1 VLAFDL
7 GVGVQRVAQQGAALG
22 AWRRA
27 LRLYSLIA
35 VPLAPGRELRFEL
48 DSDDSGVATESA
60 TTAQWRYV
68 SMQLSLRVALP

>member
-1 VLAFDL
+1 
-7 GVGVQRVAQQGAALG
+7 VQRVAQQGAAIG
-22 AWRRA
+22 PWRSA

-48 DSDDSGVATESA
+48 DSDDSGVAAESA

-68 SMQLSLRVALP
+68 AMQLSLRLALP

>member
-1 VLAFDL
+1 
-7 GVGVQRVAQQGAALG
+7 
-22 AWRRA
+22 
-27 LRLYSLIA
+27 
-35 VPLAPGRELRFEL
+35 LAPGRELRFEL

>member
-1 VLAFDL
+1 
-7 GVGVQRVAQQGAALG
+7 
-22 AWRRA
+22 
-27 LRLYSLIA
+27 

-60 TTAQWRYV
+60 TTANSATTAQWRYL